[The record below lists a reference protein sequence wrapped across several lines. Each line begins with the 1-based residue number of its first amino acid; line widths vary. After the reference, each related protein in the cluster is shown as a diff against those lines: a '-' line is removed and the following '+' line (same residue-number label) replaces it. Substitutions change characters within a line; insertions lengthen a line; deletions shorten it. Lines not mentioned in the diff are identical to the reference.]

1 MFTPEQAIRTL
12 RRMTLLITIL
22 LTAGNVVAQTA
33 GTGSIQGSVS
43 DATGA
48 VVPNSVVVLTE
59 TATQVKHTA
68 TTAETGLYSFPN
80 LPIGTYSLD
89 VSAAGFSHYVQSNIV
104 LEVGSSIS
112 INATM
117 AVGSADQSVEVQATG
132 LALQTEDASFKQT
145 IDQRTV
151 TELPLNGRQVTSL
164 ITLSGASA
172 NAPTTDLTGSK
183 SFFSSVAISVA
194 GGQGDATDYRLDGG
208 DHNDYMT
215 NVNLPFPFPDAV
227 AQFSVE
233 STVLGAQD
241 GLHPGGLVNVVTR
254 SGSNQY
260 HGTVFEFIRNNY
272 LDATNFYSTSKD
284 TLHQNQYG
292 ATLGGKILKDKLFGF
307 VGYQHLRAAQTQAN
321 TTVYV
326 PTAANLAG
334 DFSVTDGA
342 TCASSGKNT
351 QLFNPQTGALLTNN
365 MISTSYFN
373 SSALALQKYLPATT
387 DPCGKVVFAIP
398 SLVTENQLATRVDE
412 TINLKH
418 SLYAAYFLDGYKT
431 PALYSPTNILL
442 TNQPANDERAQS
454 LTIAETFVVSSRF
467 VNSVHLT
474 GTRRRNN
481 RGPAS
486 QGINATTIGINNYE
500 PVPIG
505 FVVSVTNKFS
515 TYCGSCALG
524 HFDVNT
530 FSVADD
536 INYSIGKHQMAFGGE
551 FVRTELNSVNTYEAN
566 GVFTFS
572 GTFSQKGPSGS
583 STVPSGNNPP
593 TAGLDANLD
602 FLTGSMSKY
611 EQSIIDSSALRQA
624 VPSLYAQ
631 DTFHITKQMVI
642 SAGVRWEP
650 GFFPNDYFNRGN
662 VFSMAGFLAN
672 QHSSVYPT
680 APAGV
685 AFFGDPGVPKSF
697 TKSSPWQFSP
707 RLGITYDLFGTG
719 KTILRAGSALMYDDI
734 SLYTATKV
742 FQDPPFATLLDNTP
756 VGKPLSFTTP
766 FANGTIVGN
775 PFPVPQIPTAANAVF
790 VNGTQYFFLPN
801 KFHSAYTTQWTAS
814 IQQEFGTGWQFQID
828 YIGNKTSFLPYSYSL
843 NPAVYIPGASTTGNT
858 ASRYAFT
865 IANPS
870 QGPKFGGGGSG
881 TTLITSGVN
890 ATYNALVASIQHR
903 ASRSFTFLANYTWSH
918 CIDVVDAQ
926 GDFGSTTL
934 ENPNNPKMDRGNC
947 GSDFRNMFNTT
958 IVASSHFNLNKVANA
973 VLNGWEIAPLIRFTD
988 GVPFTVTTG
997 VDNSLTAINNDRPNV
1012 VNPSAVYTGKALTRS
1027 ATNGNLSYLNASA
1040 FTPNA
1045 IGTYGNVGRNAFR
1058 GPNLFQFDAE
1068 LSRVFP
1074 VNERVNLQLRLESFN
1089 VLNHPE
1095 FAAPTSTAISSGTF
1109 GQITSTLSGTNARL
1123 FQLAGKINF

>member
-1 MFTPEQAIRTL
+1 MLTAKQAIRTL
-12 RRMTLLITIL
+12 RL
-22 LTAGNVVAQTA
+22 LTLVLGHLLSASYVVAQTA

-48 VVPNSVVVLTE
+48 VVPNSLVVLTE
-59 TATQVKHTA
+59 KSTQVKHTV
-68 TTAETGLYSFPN
+68 TSGEKGLYSFPN

-89 VSAAGFSHYVQSNIV
+89 VAASGFSHYLQSNIV

-117 AVGSADQSVEVQATG
+117 AVGSADQSVEVQAAG

-145 IDQRTV
+145 IDERTV

-194 GGQGDATDYRLDGG
+194 GGQGNATDYRLDGG

-260 HGTVFEFIRNNY
+260 HGTAFEFIRNNY
-272 LDATNFYSTSKD
+272 LDATNFYSSSKD

-292 ATLGGKILKDKLFGF
+292 ATFGGKILKDKLFGF
-307 VGYQHLRAAQTQAN
+307 VGYQHLRAGQTQAN

-342 TCASSGKNT
+342 NCTSSGKNT
-351 QLFNPQTGALLTNN
+351 QLFNPQTGAVLASNK
-365 MISTSYFN
+365 ISTSYFN

-398 SLVTENQLATRVDE
+398 SLVTENQLATRVDA
-412 TINLKH
+412 TINAKH
-418 SLYAAYFLDGYKT
+418 SLYGAYFLDGYKT

-454 LTIAETFVVSSRF
+454 VTIAETFIASSRL

-474 GTRRRNN
+474 GSRRRDN
-481 RGPAS
+481 RGPAA

-505 FVVSVTNKFS
+505 FVVSVASKFS
-515 TYCGSCALG
+515 TYCGSCAVG

-530 FSVADD
+530 FSIADD
-536 INYSIGKHQMAFGGE
+536 VNYSIGKHQLAFGGE

-572 GTFSQKGPSGS
+572 GTFSQKGPGGT
-583 STVPSGNNPP
+583 STVPSGS

-631 DTFHITKQMVI
+631 DTYHVTKKMVI

-662 VFSMAGFLAN
+662 TFSMAAFLAN

-685 AFFGDPGVPKSF
+685 SFFGDAGVPKSF
-697 TKSSPWQFSP
+697 TKSSPSQFSP

-719 KTILRAGSALMYDDI
+719 KTIVRAGSALMYDDP

-742 FQDPPFATLLDNTP
+742 FQDPPFATLLDNIP
-756 VGKPLSFTTP
+756 VGQPLSFTTP
-766 FANGTIVGN
+766 FANGTITGN

-790 VNGTQYFFLPN
+790 VNGTQYFFMPA
-801 KFHSAYTTQWTAS
+801 KFHNPYTTQWTAS
-814 IQQEFGTGWQFQID
+814 VQQAFGTGWQAQID
-828 YIGNKTSFLPYSYSL
+828 YIGNKTSFLPYSYPL

-858 ASRYAFT
+858 ASRYALT
-865 IANPS
+865 LANPS
-870 QGPKFGGGGSG
+870 QGPKFGGGGGG

-890 ATYNALVASIQHR
+890 ASYNALVASIQHR
-903 ASRSFTFLANYTWSH
+903 ASKSFTFLANYTWSH
-918 CIDVVDAQ
+918 CINVVDAQ

-934 ENPNNPKMDRGNC
+934 ENPSNPRMDRGAC
-947 GSDFRNMFNTT
+947 GSDFRNIFNTT
-958 IVASSHFNLNKVANA
+958 IVASSQFNFGRVTDAI
-973 VLNGWEIAPLIRFTD
+973 VNGWEIAPLMRFTD
-988 GVPFTVTTG
+988 GVPFNVTTG
-997 VDNSLTAINNDRPNV
+997 ADNSLTAINNDRPNLV
-1012 VNPSAVYTGKALTRS
+1012 SPNAVYSGKKLTSS
-1027 ATNGNLSYLNASA
+1027 AAGGNLSYLNASS

-1045 IGTYGNVGRNAFR
+1045 IGTYGNLGRNAFR
-1058 GPNLFQFDAE
+1058 GPNLLQFDAE

-1074 VNERVNLQLRLESFN
+1074 IRDRLNLQLRLEAFN

-1095 FAAPTSTAISSGTF
+1095 FAAPTSTALSSATF
-1109 GQITSTLSGTNARL
+1109 GQVTSTLSGTNARL